1 MRSLLTSILCLV
13 ATPAFAGGAEPLNSF
28 FERLAGLEGKDARIA
43 KVAWYGDS
51 AVISDGY
58 TGELRA
64 RLQKR
69 FGDAGPGFMLAS
81 ATFDDYLRE
90 GVRMK
95 RQGWEASSVISGDLD
110 SGRYGYGGIVATSY
124 GGATATYEAK
134 EAVSAVE
141 VWYQGHAKGGKLQL
155 FIDGAGEAS
164 ATQETKMEKV
174 GDDVWR
180 VVLDKPAKTIKL
192 RAGGDGQVRVYGVV
206 LDRGTKGVQL
216 DAVGILGMRARRWLN
231 ADKAHLEWQVE
242 TRAPDLVVLNF
253 GGNERVDGG
262 LTKAAHKADIEKALA
277 ALRAGAPKAA
287 CIIVAPIAHGEDKAG
302 KIVLD
307 PALATIYDAQR
318 EVAEAKGCA
327 FFDTLE
333 AMGGKK
339 ALKTWR
345 DKKQLSGDYAHLTSK
360 GHEALGTLI
369 ADWLLGRY
377 DAWRK
382 GRS

>member
-1 MRSLLTSILCLV
+1 MRSLLTTILCLV
-13 ATPAFAGGAEPLNSF
+13 GTPAFAGGSEPLNNF
-28 FERLAGLEGKDARIA
+28 FERLAGLEGKDTRIA

-51 AVISDGY
+51 GVISDGY

-90 GVRMK
+90 GVRLK

-134 EAVSAVE
+134 EPVSAVE

-164 ATQETKMEKV
+164 ATQSTKMDKV

-180 VVLDKPAKTIKL
+180 VVLDKPAKSIKL

-206 LDRGTKGVQL
+206 LDRGDKGVQL

-231 ADKAHLEWQVE
+231 ADKAHLERQVE

-253 GGNERVDGG
+253 GGNERVDAG
-262 LTKAAHKADIEKALA
+262 LTKASHKADVEKALA

-287 CIIVAPIAHGEDKAG
+287 CIIVAPIAHGEEKAG

-307 PALATIYDAQR
+307 PALNTIYDAQR

-382 GRS
+382 TRA